1 MESISDKQVQHGTLN
16 SAPLRPT
23 EGRRAVWTGSHF
35 NGVLI
40 LPCDWDSH
48 RLGGLPHTPERLN
61 ATAQI
66 SMPSTGSLSQNDFS
80 VALTL
85 KQGFSSQ
92 MTVPPRGRVAL
103 SANISGCHICGWH
116 RVDTLLQCSQPST
129 ARNYLDQ
136 RAILPRLKNS
146 ALEDG
151 MKIKV
156 CTVFL

>member
-1 MESISDKQVQHGTLN
+1 MESISDKQVQHRTLN

-92 MTVPPRGRVAL
+92 MTVPPRGQVAL

-116 RVDTLLQCSQPST
+116 RVDTLLQCTVSPPQPGIT
-129 ARNYLDQ
+129 WTKGQ
-136 RAILPRLKNS
+136 FCP
-146 ALEDG
+146 G
-151 MKIKV
+151 
-156 CTVFL
+156 